1 MSHKK
6 YIQQLAE
13 RFPDVKRISVDYY
26 GSGDSFDSFN
36 DLIFENKEG
45 QASPLFSF
53 DYKERVALLNETEMN
68 GLLWD
73 AIERSDADFN
83 NEGSRGYVH
92 INLDTTTL
100 EVENYYVVQTD
111 VLGGG
116 VDPYTPEDTEE

>member
-26 GSGDSFDSFN
+26 GAGDSFDSFN

-45 QASPLFSF
+45 QASPLLSF
-53 DYKERVALLNETEMN
+53 DYKERVSLLNESAMN

-92 INLDTTTL
+92 INLDTITL